1 MLQVN
6 VLADMELWGIGVDI
20 EGCLRARNILRD
32 KLRSLEK
39 KAFELA
45 GMTFSLHN
53 PADIA
58 NVLYGK
64 LKLAIPENQSKGK
77 LHPSTDKHSL
87 DLLRYCKGLIVFL
100 TLCSFFSITKEF
112 RLFEVLSTVNYIKRK
127 SGVIKSMIFFSP
139 SYCDSIFV

>member
-1 MLQVN
+1 MFQVN

-58 NVLYGK
+58 NVLFGQ
-64 LKLAIPENQSKGK
+64 LKLPIPENQNKGK
-77 LHPSTDKHSL
+77 LHPSTDKHCL
-87 DLLRYCKGLIVFL
+87 DLLRYCKGLNAFPYNVL
-100 TLCSFFSITKEF
+100 LFS
-112 RLFEVLSTVNYIKRK
+112 S
-127 SGVIKSMIFFSP
+127 
-139 SYCDSIFV
+139 

>member
-1 MLQVN
+1 MFQVN

-45 GMTFSLHN
+45 GMPFSLHN

-58 NVLYGK
+58 NVLFK
-64 LKLAIPENQSKGK
+64 QLKLPIPETHNEGK
-77 LHPSTDKHSL
+77 LHPSTDKQCL
-87 DLLRYCKGLIVFL
+87 DLLRYWKG
-100 TLCSFFSITKEF
+100 
-112 RLFEVLSTVNYIKRK
+112 
-127 SGVIKSMIFFSP
+127 
-139 SYCDSIFV
+139 